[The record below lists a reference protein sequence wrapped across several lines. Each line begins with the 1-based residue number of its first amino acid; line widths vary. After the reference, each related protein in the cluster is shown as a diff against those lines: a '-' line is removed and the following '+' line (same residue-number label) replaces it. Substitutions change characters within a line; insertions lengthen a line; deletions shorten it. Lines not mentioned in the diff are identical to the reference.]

1 MIKLTFLS
9 KSSVF
14 FPEILITIASE
25 ERKKKNSDKCG
36 YNILESY
43 NILAQVGNAT
53 SEMKFDIYYNKL
65 VTQNVVSWVV
75 ERLKT

>member
-1 MIKLTFLS
+1 MQAK
-9 KSSVF
+9 
-14 FPEILITIASE
+14 
-25 ERKKKNSDKCG
+25 RGKKKNSDKCG